1 MFTNEVLKSRIE
13 QAANIIRPFFK
24 ETDPVQAIDNI
35 LQKLGIDDTD
45 LGIQILE
52 SAAVSIDDVEKL
64 KSSIVAISV
73 IPGPRLKI
81 MLLILKGI
89 DPFKQKE
96 VEMPHNVDVVSVV
109 MKQLEMQKPIGQW
122 SDTDLLHKYDK
133 DTSFEIVEELRKRSK
148 DRPCIVFFDY
158 NNKKIDIDTSLVLL
172 RQARY
177 ALTPSTFEV
186 AGKICKVYAV
196 GEFPMDVLYECPVH
210 SNVLL
215 TDGYCE
221 ECGIKWPN
229 FEKNKKKYAFIRLMS
244 QIEKVQPTAI
254 RAYSEDDSE
263 DRYILEE
270 LKSHYPKIMLKF
282 QELEETDSLPVMKRR
297 LSSTKNGDPFRVIHK
312 QY

>member
-1 MFTNEVLKSRIE
+1 MFTNQVLKSRIE
-13 QAANIIRPFFK
+13 QASNIIRPFLK
-24 ETDPVQAIDNI
+24 ETDPTQAIDNM
-35 LQKLGIDDTD
+35 LQKLGVDDSD

-64 KSSIVAISV
+64 KSSIVAVSA

-81 MLLILKGI
+81 MLSILKGI

-96 VEMPHNVDVVSVV
+96 VKMPHDDLVDVV

-133 DTSFEIVEELRKRSK
+133 DASFEIVEELRKRSK
-148 DRPCIVFFDY
+148 DRPCIVFFDS
-158 NNKKIDIDTSLVLL
+158 NKKVDVDTSLILL

-177 ALTPSTFEV
+177 SLTPSTFEV

-210 SNVLL
+210 SHVLL
-215 TDGYCE
+215 TDNYCE
-221 ECGIKWPN
+221 ECGIKWNN
-229 FEKNKKKYAFIRLMS
+229 FEKNKKKYAFIRLIS
-244 QIEKVQPTAI
+244 QTEKIQPAVI
-254 RAYSEDDSE
+254 RAYSDDSFF
-263 DRYILEE
+263 LEN
-270 LKSHYPKIMLKF
+270 LQNHYPKVMLKF
-282 QELEETDSLPVMKRR
+282 QELEETDSLPAMKRK